1 MGGEPTRIRSF
12 DFRLPDKFSKG
23 QLRTLSLLHDHVARR
38 WASHCAGGFRLPA
51 QVTVARVEQATCD
64 EILRRDQDGTLLALL
79 ALPPLRGQAVFMMDI
94 RLALAVID
102 RLFGGPGRWE
112 GPSRGIT
119 DVERAAVTRVLQG
132 LADVLAGGWTGLV
145 ELEPRV
151 ERVEDNPLFVQSL
164 AGAEAGAAVSFQLSL
179 GSQEGKLCL
188 FLPYFML
195 EPLLPRLNT
204 QAWADRYR
212 QGDRAGTEQ
221 VNHRLRQAPV
231 GLTVVLGQVTLAMRQ
246 AMALKP
252 GDVLRLN
259 SPIDGLLPLLVEGKT
274 LFLGQA
280 GRSGSRLAFRIVC
293 RPGLEEENNGYCA
306 EQAPAE

>member
-1 MGGEPTRIRSF
+1 MGDESTRIRSF
-12 DFRLPDKFSKG
+12 DFRLPDKFSKE
-23 QLRTLSLLHDHVARR
+23 QLRTLSVLHDNVARR
-38 WASHCAGGFRLPA
+38 WASHCAGAFRLPT
-51 QVTVARVEQATCD
+51 QVAVSRVEQAACD
-64 EILRRDQDGTLLALL
+64 DILRRDQDGTLLALL
-79 ALPPLRGQAVFMMDI
+79 SLPPLRGQAVLMMDI
-94 RLALAVID
+94 RLGLAVID
-102 RLFGGPGRWE
+102 RLFGGPGKWE
-112 GPSRGIT
+112 GASRGLT

-151 ERVEDNPLFVQSL
+151 DRVEDNPLFVQSL
-164 AGAEAGAAVSFQLSL
+164 AGSEAGAAVSFQVSL
-179 GSQEGKLCL
+179 GGQEGKLCF

-212 QGDRAGTEQ
+212 QGSHAGTGQ

-231 GLTVVLGQVTLAMRQ
+231 SLSVVLGQATLAMRQ
-246 AMALKP
+246 AVALKP

-259 SPIDGLLPLLVEGKT
+259 SPVDGLLPLTVEGKP

-280 GRSGSRLAFRIVC
+280 GRCGTRLAFRIVC
-293 RPGLEEENNGYCA
+293 RPGLEEESNGYCA
-306 EQAPAE
+306 EQGPAE